1 MSQPYEFGKQ
11 DSVSGDGLTDAL
23 GMNGKARQ
31 RSSNH
36 SSQFGESDEPTSPNP
51 LGEHADA
58 DATHGREKEQNEET
72 QSGSIV
78 KEPIYEGE
86 QNTSRPSLQ
95 SNVSSFA
102 APTKASEAKKNEKI
116 ELASFVKKI
125 YSTNELAI
133 RSNNAMRQHSVS
145 VLDNQRSSLK
155 QRSVTTSTHIR
166 EEENAV
172 DHSPPYM
179 KLQSKNMR
187 CHSLASTISDRSAGE
202 EGIQG
207 EVEKPPSLEKEL
219 LEEELPDEQAQE
231 EEVQEEEEP
240 CMQEQKELEEVEEP
254 STEFQEPQEQKSP
267 LAKDIMAWTSQGGRV
282 TDLEEQVAT
291 TQGQIESES
300 RNGTEADEK
309 CSVVIS
315 TDIDDIALGKTTA
328 DMEELEA
335 GLEDAKRQRDEV
347 MMRCETVQRD
357 LQTVKD
363 DAEKLQQKHNKL
375 IVQLQHS
382 EELIAARNVR
392 EPNLPALEAVE
403 AVEAENKRLQVAVGK
418 TRLELNNA
426 NACCENLD
434 DQLRDA
440 QEKLNNQETSI
451 KELCEI
457 IDLVS
462 QSMSQGVDI
471 PVPQSEELSQSLVQ
485 ASEIERLRIK
495 IAQLIGGYG
504 KDFKNWHEKN
514 EELERQ
520 IADQESEISR
530 LEKTMDIQRRE
541 LLSPGLQ
548 SPMFPQAM
556 QMDRDEFQ
564 QYYERERL
572 KRKGA
577 EQELAKAKKLLSHIH
592 PENEKLQSDLTNAQ
606 EELADLRPRAEKLE
620 QDVKGWK
627 QDSEEKNL
635 QLEERTRAFEAST
648 DQQKQE
654 TLRYIKDYYNKTKD
668 ETHWEVQGLQKK
680 LAALDEERVGL
691 KRAFKQAK
699 MDIARLGDCVTRLRK
714 RNKARDAHIGNVQQA
729 FMCGEEFPT
738 LESDDDTSSS
748 TSASTISSLTHPLDR
763 VNRPPSIPRCHL
775 PTTIGARNA
784 VIATYHQELEEL
796 REQELFNVI
805 VKPPV
810 STKNK
815 NGAAYNEI
823 MERVREWKMGSSY
836 SPRKLGWGELRRKS
850 PWERWDGEMWA
861 KEFATGKD
869 VDVLKERGL
878 WHET

>member
-1 MSQPYEFGKQ
+1 
-11 DSVSGDGLTDAL
+11 
-23 GMNGKARQ
+23 
-31 RSSNH
+31 
-36 SSQFGESDEPTSPNP
+36 
-51 LGEHADA
+51 
-58 DATHGREKEQNEET
+58 
-72 QSGSIV
+72 
-78 KEPIYEGE
+78 
-86 QNTSRPSLQ
+86 
-95 SNVSSFA
+95 
-102 APTKASEAKKNEKI
+102 
-116 ELASFVKKI
+116 
-125 YSTNELAI
+125 
-133 RSNNAMRQHSVS
+133 
-145 VLDNQRSSLK
+145 
-155 QRSVTTSTHIR
+155 
-166 EEENAV
+166 
-172 DHSPPYM
+172 
-179 KLQSKNMR
+179 
-187 CHSLASTISDRSAGE
+187 
-202 EGIQG
+202 
-207 EVEKPPSLEKEL
+207 
-219 LEEELPDEQAQE
+219 
-231 EEVQEEEEP
+231 
-240 CMQEQKELEEVEEP
+240 VEE
-254 STEFQEPQEQKSP
+254 SSAEFKEPQEQKSP
-267 LAKDIMAWTSQGGRV
+267 LAKDITAWISQGSRV
-282 TDLEEQVAT
+282 TDLEVQVAT
-291 TQGQIESES
+291 TQGHIESES
-300 RNGTEADEK
+300 RNGTEADK
-309 CSVVIS
+309 KGSVVIS
-315 TDIDDIALGKTTA
+315 TNIDDIALGKTTA

-335 GLEDAKRQRDEV
+335 GLEDAKRQRDDA
-347 MMRCETVQRD
+347 MMQRETVQRD

-363 DAEKLQQKHNKL
+363 DAKKLQQKHNKL

-392 EPNLPALEAVE
+392 EPNLPAFE
-403 AVEAENKRLQVAVGK
+403 AVEAENKRLQVAVDK

-434 DQLRDA
+434 DQLRNA
-440 QEKLNNQETSI
+440 QEKLNSQETSI

-457 IDLVS
+457 VDLVS

-504 KDFKNWHEKN
+504 KDFKKWQEKN

-520 IADQESEISR
+520 IADQGSEISR

-541 LLSPGLQ
+541 LLHPDLQ

-564 QYYERERL
+564 QYYESERL

-606 EELADLRPRAEKLE
+606 EELADLRSKAEKLE

-627 QDSEEKNL
+627 QDSEEKNS

-648 DQQKQE
+648 DQQNQE
-654 TLRYIKDYYNKTKD
+654 TLRYIKEYHKKTKD
-668 ETHWEVQGLQKK
+668 ETYWDVQGLQKK
-680 LAALDEERVGL
+680 LAALDEERIGL

-699 MDIARLGDCVTRLRK
+699 MDIARLGDYVTRLRK

-729 FMCGEEFPT
+729 FMRGEEFPT

-748 TSASTISSLTHPLDR
+748 TSASTILSLTHPLDR
-763 VNRPPSIPRCHL
+763 VNRPPHIPRCHL
-775 PTTIGARNA
+775 PTAIGARNA

-796 REQELFNVI
+796 REQELFIVI

-815 NGAAYNEI
+815 NGIAYNEI

-850 PWERWDGEMWA
+850 PWERWDGETWA

-878 WHET
+878 WHETWV